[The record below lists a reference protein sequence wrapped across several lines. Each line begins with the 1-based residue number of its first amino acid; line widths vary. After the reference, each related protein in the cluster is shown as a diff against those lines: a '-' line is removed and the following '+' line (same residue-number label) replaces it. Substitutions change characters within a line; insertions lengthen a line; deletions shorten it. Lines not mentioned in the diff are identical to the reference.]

1 MRSALARQLVPAFD
15 PRPGALADLEGLT
28 ALEDLLFTTDRISRR
43 SFRHFLTTP
52 NAALIVAGRAGEL
65 AGYALV
71 LFHPRSAAARLY
83 SIAVEPR
90 FAGHGAGPLLL
101 AAAESAA
108 GKRGYALMRLEVR
121 VSNAAAIALY
131 RKAGYRQF
139 GQRAGYYDDGE
150 DALRFDKPLY
160 PPRPAA

>member
-1 MRSALARQLVPAFD
+1 MRSAFARQLTPAFD
-15 PRPGALADLEGLT
+15 LRPGAPADLDGLA
-28 ALEDLLFTTDRISRR
+28 ALEDMLFTTDRISRR

-52 NAALIVAGRAGEL
+52 SAALVVAGRAGEL

-90 FAGHGAGPLLL
+90 HAGQGAGPLLL

-108 GKRGYALMRLEVR
+108 GERGYALMRLEVR
-121 VSNAAAIALY
+121 VGNAAAIALY
-131 RKAGYRQF
+131 RKAGYRQV
-139 GQRAGYYDDGE
+139 GQRAGYYDDGA
-150 DALRFDKPLY
+150 DALRFDKTLY

>member
-15 PRPGALADLEGLT
+15 LRPGAPADLDSLA
-28 ALEDLLFTTDRISRR
+28 ALENLLFTTDRISRR
-43 SFRHFLTTP
+43 SFRHFLATP
-52 NAALIVAGRAGEL
+52 NAALIVSERDGEL

-90 FAGHGAGPLLL
+90 HTGQGAGRLLL
-101 AAAESAA
+101 GAAEGAAAE
-108 GKRGYALMRLEVR
+108 RGYTLMRLEVR
-121 VSNAAAIALY
+121 VGNAAAIALY

-139 GQRAGYYDDGE
+139 GQRVGYYDDGE
-150 DALRFDKPLY
+150 DALRFDKALY
-160 PPRPAA
+160 PPR